1 MDTRACFAATERC
14 CRAQNNEAIS
24 QFDIQTANHI
34 VLPGEMLMFA
44 ALLRNRWFG
53 WNYGTKPVPYS
64 QPATQQTADK
74 KVKDSVTVMNE
85 QIKKAIRTRASR
97 ARSKEEVAEA
107 IFTTLRD
114 YRIDLKHV
122 SLEDM
127 KKAVV
132 EATRAA
138 REEGNE
144 NGSLPV

>member
-1 MDTRACFAATERC
+1 MP
-14 CRAQNNEAIS
+14 
-24 QFDIQTANHI
+24 QFDIRIADSI

-44 ALLRNRWFG
+44 ALLRNRWLSG
-53 WNYGTKPVPYS
+53 KHGTKPVPQS
-64 QPATQQTADK
+64 PPATQQTADQ

-85 QIKKAIRTRASR
+85 QIKKAIRTRASQ
-97 ARSKEEVAEA
+97 ARSKEEVADA

-127 KKAVV
+127 KRAVV

-138 REEGNE
+138 REESSE